1 MSKVIFR
8 RVVTVDDLG
17 RISDH
22 DGMGRHVE
30 IHKCKRSDQDIVS
43 DRDIPDDTGIASNP
57 DPVAD
62 LRIAFPFS
70 PEFHTYGDALVQGAI
85 LPEHGVIVD
94 GDIAA
99 MDQDEAF
106 ADPRMPTD
114 LDSRSPGATPE
125 HPSGKEGMPAALV
138 QPEPEDPPEI
148 HFPDGRFQQTPKPFA
163 SVVPIQVRE

>member
-1 MSKVIFR
+1 
-8 RVVTVDDLG
+8 VVTVDDLG

-22 DGMGRHVE
+22 DGMGGHVE

-99 MDQDEAF
+99 MDQHK
-106 ADPRMPTD
+106 PLTYPGMPTD
-114 LDSRSPGATPE
+114 LDTRFPGTAPE
-125 HPSGKEGMPAALV
+125 HPSGEEWMTAALV
-138 QPEPEDPPEI
+138 
-148 HFPDGRFQQTPKPFA
+148 
-163 SVVPIQVRE
+163 